1 LFQFEAYLNDG
12 TVVELTDRVLV
23 PVAFDVTGPT
33 RLLLST
39 ERLCL
44 NVMQRM
50 SGIATR
56 TYEYQWLI
64 AHTGCRVLDTRKTVP
79 LNRHFD
85 KWAVAIGGGKNHR
98 IGLYDEVLIK
108 DNHVDAC
115 GGIEAAL
122 TAVQVYFRKI
132 GRRMPVVL
140 EIRTLTELTQALA
153 IGNFDRLLLDN
164 FSVQG
169 LAEALKMIN
178 RKYPTEA
185 SGNISRETIV
195 SYAETGVDYISV
207 GALTHS
213 VQALDLSLKIAT
225 R

>member
-1 LFQFEAYLNDG
+1 
-12 TVVELTDRVLV
+12 
-23 PVAFDVTGPT
+23 
-33 RLLLST
+33 LLLST

-56 TYEYQWLI
+56 THEYQRLI
-64 AHTGCRVLDTRKTVP
+64 DHTGCRVLDTRKTAP

-98 IGLYDEVLIK
+98 IGLYDEVLIN

-122 TAVQVYFRKI
+122 AAVQLYFRRI

-140 EIRTLTELTQALA
+140 EIRTLDELTQALA
-153 IGNFDRLLLDN
+153 FGNVDRLLLDN
-164 FSVQG
+164 FTVQG
-169 LAEALKMIN
+169 LAEALKIIN
-178 RKYPTEA
+178 RKCPTEA

-195 SYAETGVDYISV
+195 SYAETGVDYVSV

-213 VQALDLSLKIAT
+213 VQALDLSLKIA
-225 R
+225 